1 MSKELRE
8 EIENTI
14 AKGMGW
20 IKYDEPYDYEVT
32 PFGGMWVGDEGKTGY
47 DLTKAKFLDEIVDM
61 VERESNKAVI
71 EELERQNKHYLS
83 KGGHLLLY
91 DDENGNPVYLSER
104 LEVLKEQI
112 EYE

>member
-8 EIENTI
+8 SIKNKIFASVEM
-14 AKGMGW
+14 GMHFHESSIYGNRNKVLHY
-20 IKYDEPYDYEVT
+20 I
-32 PFGGMWVGDEGKTGY
+32 
-47 DLTKAKFLDEIVDM
+47 DEIMEDIQ
-61 VERESNKAVI
+61 RESSKAVI

-104 LEVLKEQI
+104 LEALKEQI
-112 EYE
+112 GEE